1 MARPRKTKVRKRDY
15 AAEYAR
21 RVAGTPR
28 GSLERSRARGHRV
41 PAGETEYRRRVRLYS
56 ERHPGASPQQARGHR
71 SAKDLEKALKEGS
84 LVSVLATQRDPKTG
98 RLLRVE
104 IQVIDPDGSERTY
117 ILEGR
122 TLTQKRLDQLSGQID
137 RGGGI
142 VSPLYPI
149 RGLEA
154 KAA

>member
-1 MARPRKTKVRKRDY
+1 MPRKPVQSARAARTARDN
-15 AAEYAR
+15 AR
-21 RVAGTPR
+21 AKALGYKSYYDWRAHDSGRIPPGKPR
-28 GSLERSRARGHRV
+28 LRGDQL
-41 PAGETEYRRRVRLYS
+41 AK
-56 ERHPGASPQQARGHR
+56 ARGHR
-71 SAKDLEKALKEGS
+71 SAADLERALKEGS
-84 LVSVLATQRDPKTG
+84 LVSVLATKRDDKTG

-104 IQVIDPDGSERTY
+104 IQAIDPDGSERTY

-149 RGLEA
+149 RGIG
-154 KAA
+154 KAT